1 MVEVEEGAEEVAVAA
16 RKGKHSWVEVEV
28 VEAEGV
34 AEGAEEEAVEANR
47 RDDLRQQNQKK
58 GVFVKNLKSNI

>member
-28 VEAEGV
+28 VEAEVV
-34 AEGAEEEAVEANR
+34 AEGEEEEAVVAG
-47 RDDLRQQNQKK
+47 KK
-58 GVFVKNLKSNI
+58 GMQTELEEEEARIKRKR